1 MGLQKQIIAAVVL
14 LITGLLLPEGA
25 SGNIDIVCDSIMY
38 RNKDVGNP
46 TTQFSALDR
55 IVIRVK
61 FKDLQKG
68 SYTFQADW
76 YNPSGE
82 FQDTSSSYFTIQKT
96 SNVVSESQLELM
108 RAGAL
113 RRMFSTSE
121 TTGYHIKFY
130 GVWKVKLF
138 LNGEKFIIKDF
149 EIR

>member
-1 MGLQKQIIAAVVL
+1 MSLSKQAMGA
-14 LITGLLLPEGA
+14 LLLVTAELLFPKGA
-25 SGNIDIVCDSIMY
+25 SGNAVCDAFMY
-38 RNKDVGNP
+38 RNKDAGNP
-46 TTQFSALDR
+46 TIQFSPHDR

-82 FQDTSSSYFTIQKT
+82 FQDTSSSYFTIQKM
-96 SNVVSESQLELM
+96 SDVVSESELELL

-113 RRMFSTSE
+113 HRMFSTAES
-121 TTGYHIKFY
+121 TGYHIKFY
-130 GVWKVKLF
+130 GMWKVNVF
-138 LNGEKFIIKDF
+138 LNGEKLIIKEF

>member
-14 LITGLLLPEGA
+14 LTTGLILPGGA
-25 SGNIDIVCDSIMY
+25 SGNINIVCDSFMY
-38 RNKDVGNP
+38 RNKDVDTP
-46 TTQFSALDR
+46 ITQFSALDR
-55 IVIRVK
+55 IVIQVK
-61 FKDLQKG
+61 FKGLQKG

-82 FQDTSSSYFTIQKT
+82 FQDTSSAYFTIQKT
-96 SNVVSESQLELM
+96 SNVVSESELELM
-108 RAGAL
+108 KAGSL

-121 TTGYHIKFY
+121 TLGYHIKFY

-138 LNGEKFIIKDF
+138 LNGEKLIIKEF